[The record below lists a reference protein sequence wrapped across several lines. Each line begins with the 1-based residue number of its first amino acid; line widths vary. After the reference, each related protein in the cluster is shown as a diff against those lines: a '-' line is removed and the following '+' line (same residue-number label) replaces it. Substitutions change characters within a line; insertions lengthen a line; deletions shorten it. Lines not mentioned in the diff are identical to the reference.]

1 MGQPRQAV
9 RCHENQM
16 QAQAA
21 PFFSILL
28 AALGKL
34 NAAREGEPPVSSTPV
49 WLEVLGA
56 VMVVGGFAVVLTYS
70 TDVLSSR
77 APLNGARQVPHLR
90 TRA

>member
-1 MGQPRQAV
+1 V
-9 RCHENQM
+9 RCHENQV

-34 NAAREGEPPVSSTPV
+34 NAAREGEPPV

>member
-1 MGQPRQAV
+1 V
-9 RCHENQM
+9 RCHENQV

-49 WLEVLGA
+49 PLGSSA
-56 VMVVGGFAVVLTYS
+56 M
-70 TDVLSSR
+70 LSDATGQDHAAAGVAGCR
-77 APLNGARQVPHLR
+77 APERKAIAVPCESPTLSAQP
-90 TRA
+90 TCS